1 MEDEINEFLKSKN
14 VEFIPQKRF
23 DWLGR
28 QSLDF
33 YLPKYNC
40 GIECQ
45 GKQHFISENSG
56 WNNPKSLEE
65 CKERDNRK
73 LNLCAKNGVK
83 IFYYSNLRIEYPYQ
97 VYEDKELML
106 NEIINGLE

>member
-1 MEDEINEFLKSKN
+1 M
-14 VEFIPQKRF
+14 
-23 DWLGR
+23 
-28 QSLDF
+28 
-33 YLPKYNC
+33 PKYNC

-45 GKQHFISENSG
+45 GKQHFIYENSG

-73 LNLCAKNGVK
+73 LNLCTKNGVK
-83 IFYYSNLRIEYPYQ
+83 IFYYSNLGIEYPYQ

-106 NEIINGLE
+106 NEIINELE